1 MRMKC
6 KYAGCESETYQE
18 EDYCILHMDLPPK
31 GDHLE
36 LIKKLKEEEVEKK
49 IQDGDLNFK
58 GARFYDVNFSG
69 LHIPGDLVLTQ
80 AVVENDFHCLDSE
93 VDGGIWFDQGRVGGH
108 AFFESSL
115 IRGSISFYKG
125 KVGGNI
131 SFDHAR
137 VDKYVW
143 FEGVDVDG
151 EASFNHCYLGGS
163 ISFNKSRIDENVSF
177 YGSTIEGNAW
187 FEDAYLGGS
196 TWFDLAEIRGA
207 LCFRGTRFKYIKS
220 QERACRSAKIL
231 WEKLGDRGKADYH
244 FYREMEAKRK
254 QKGYLSRYLE
264 LIVQYPFGYGVRP
277 FRLILTFI
285 GIMIAFALFY
295 WMAEGILNVDVFL
308 DKLRFSFL
316 TMLIPAYGA
325 INAKTGL
332 YGWLTILEAF
342 IGAFT
347 WPTFMVIFARKYM
360 R

>member
-1 MRMKC
+1 MKC
-6 KYAGCESETYQE
+6 KFAGCESEAYQE
-18 EDYCILHMDLPPK
+18 EDDCILHVDLPSK
-31 GDHLE
+31 GDDLE
-36 LIKKLKEEEVEKK
+36 SIKELKEKEVVRK
-49 IQDGDLNFK
+49 ISAGDLNFK
-58 GARFYDVNFSG
+58 GAKFFDVNLSG
-69 LHIPGDLVLTQ
+69 MHIPGDLVMTQ
-80 AVVENDFHCLDSE
+80 AVVLNDFHCLDSE
-93 VDGGIWFDQGRVGGH
+93 IDGGIWFDQGRVGGH

-115 IRGSISFYKG
+115 IRGSISFFKG

-131 SFDHAR
+131 SFDRAR

-143 FEGVDVDG
+143 FEGVTVDG
-151 EASFNHCYLGGS
+151 EASFNHCYLGSS
-163 ISFNKSRIDENVSF
+163 ISFNKAIIDENVSF

-187 FEDAYLGGS
+187 FEEAYLGGN
-196 TWFDLAEIRGA
+196 TWFDLVEIRGA
-207 LCFRGTRFKYIKS
+207 LCFKDTKFKYIKS

-231 WEKLGDRGKADYH
+231 WERLGDRGKADYH

-295 WMAEGILNVDVFL
+295 WVAEGIFTTDMLM

-316 TMLIPAYGA
+316 TMLIPAYGV
-325 INAKTGL
+325 INAQTGM
-332 YGWLTILEAF
+332 YGWLTIFEAF

>member
-115 IRGSISFYKG
+115 IRGSISFYRG
-125 KVGGNI
+125 RVGGNI

-163 ISFNKSRIDENVSF
+163 ISFNK
-177 YGSTIEGNAW
+177 
-187 FEDAYLGGS
+187 
-196 TWFDLAEIRGA
+196 
-207 LCFRGTRFKYIKS
+207 
-220 QERACRSAKIL
+220 
-231 WEKLGDRGKADYH
+231 
-244 FYREMEAKRK
+244 
-254 QKGYLSRYLE
+254 
-264 LIVQYPFGYGVRP
+264 
-277 FRLILTFI
+277 
-285 GIMIAFALFY
+285 
-295 WMAEGILNVDVFL
+295 
-308 DKLRFSFL
+308 
-316 TMLIPAYGA
+316 
-325 INAKTGL
+325 
-332 YGWLTILEAF
+332 
-342 IGAFT
+342 
-347 WPTFMVIFARKYM
+347 AR
-360 R
+360 